1 MGSRTDIPAESRLIP
16 VSDVL
21 KALANEV
28 GACLPRSVLSRFG
41 SLLNYLETGRW
52 MKERGFSPRVRVRNR
67 VELIRTLARS
77 IADQEVL
84 YLEFGVW
91 KGESMEL
98 WSKLLTNPMSRL
110 HGFDS
115 FEGLP
120 ESLDHRG
127 PNAGPWAKGFL
138 STSGTLP
145 GICDPRVKF
154 FKGWFEDTLP
164 AYNLFPGQILVIFL
178 DADLYSSTIYVLK
191 TLERHIKVGTII
203 YFDEFWDTQHEQKAF
218 SEFIEESRMKFE
230 VMAADY
236 GTRHVA
242 FQRVQ

>member
-1 MGSRTDIPAESRLIP
+1 MT
-16 VSDVL
+16 VTNML
-21 KALANEV
+21 KSLSNEI
-28 GACLPRSVLSRFG
+28 GAHLPPSVLNKMG
-41 SLLNYLETGRW
+41 SLLNYFYTGRW
-52 MKERGFSPRVRVRNR
+52 MNQRGFSPKVRVRDR
-67 VELIRTLARS
+67 IELIRTVAQG

-98 WSKLLTNPMSRL
+98 WSKLLTNPASRL

-120 ESLDHRG
+120 EACDHLSASGR
-127 PNAGPWAKGFL
+127 PFPKGAL
-138 STSGTLP
+138 STSGLVPQISDT
-145 GICDPRVKF
+145 RVKF

-164 AYNLFPGQILVIFL
+164 LYNFVPGDVLVVFL

-191 TLERHIKVGTII
+191 ALLPHLKVGTII

-218 SEFIEESRMKFE
+218 TEFIEETGMNFE
-230 VMAADY
+230 PLVADY
-236 GTRHVA
+236 GTRHIA
-242 FQRVQ
+242 FERIG